1 MRVIPTFYIKTEKTK
16 NEIIYIFKQHTQDM
30 SIMSITPVPREY
42 SEYKNRQFFLGDI
55 NITGDEFFLRRNNFW
70 HDEIG
75 IKIIDNN
82 IDRTIRYQLGAGDTL
97 RIIFILCLIIA
108 YVIAGI
114 LDKVLNNS
122 MIPYHILLGLGVII
136 PSTLASIQRI
146 KAEKAIKSKIENLF
160 SK

>member
-30 SIMSITPVPREY
+30 SITSVPREY
-42 SEYKNRQFFLGDI
+42 SDYKNRQFFLGDI

-82 IDRTIRYQLGAGDTL
+82 VDRTIQYQLGAGDTL
-97 RIIFILCLIIA
+97 RNIFILCMIIA
-108 YVIAGI
+108 FVIGCV

-122 MIPYHILLGLGVII
+122 MIPNYILLGLGVII
-136 PSTLASIQRI
+136 PLTLASIQRR
-146 KAEKAIKSKIENLF
+146 KAEKVIKRKIESLF

>member
-1 MRVIPTFYIKTEKTK
+1 MRVIPTFYIKTKKTK
-16 NEIIYIFKQHTQDM
+16 NKIIYIFKQHTQDM
-30 SIMSITPVPREY
+30 SITPVPKEY
-42 SEYKNRQFFLGDI
+42 SDYKNRQFFLGDI

-82 IDRTIRYQLGAGDTL
+82 IDRTIQYQLGAGDTL
-97 RIIFILCLIIA
+97 RNIFTLCMIIA
-108 YVIAGI
+108 FVIGCV

-122 MIPYHILLGLGVII
+122 MIPNYILLGLGVII
-136 PSTLASIQRI
+136 PSILASIQRR
-146 KAEKAIKSKIENLF
+146 KAEKVIKSKIESLF

>member
-16 NEIIYIFKQHTQDM
+16 NEIIYIFKQHIQDM
-30 SIMSITPVPREY
+30 FITPVPKEY
-42 SEYKNRQFFLGDI
+42 SDYKNRQFFLGDI
-55 NITGDEFFLRRNNFW
+55 NVTGDEFFLKRNNFW

-82 IDRTIRYQLGAGDTL
+82 IDRTIQYQLGAGDTL
-97 RIIFILCLIIA
+97 RTIFILCLIIA
-108 YVIAGI
+108 FVIAGI

-146 KAEKAIKSKIENLF
+146 KAEKTIKSKIESLF